1 MVSAVDTNGISIHA
15 PLAGRDFDDRDGK
28 VVYNHF
34 NPRAPCGAR
43 QKQFEQLFKAYTFQ
57 STRPLRGATLSTCPG
72 SRCRLDF
79 NPRAPCGARLCLL
92 RLTCDVVDI
101 SIHAPLAGRDAESGL
116 NIALID
122 YFNPRAP
129 CGARRGADKRG
140 DADSNFNPRAPC
152 GARLQTCG
160 HRAACALISIHAPL
174 AGRDLHRLLDC
185 LGHTY
190 FNPRAPCGAR
200 HTRFKWGAFS
210 FNFNPRA
217 PCGARLLHNPR
228 CAS

>member
-1 MVSAVDTNGISIHA
+1 MPVG
-15 PLAGRDFDDRDGK
+15 
-28 VVYNHF
+28 YF

-43 QKQFEQLFKAYTFQ
+43 RQFLQEFIAPGEFQ
-57 STRPLRGATLSTCPG
+57 STRPLRGATAKTSAKSCG
-72 SRCRLDF
+72 YLDF
-79 NPRAPCGARLCLL
+79 NPRAPCGARPCHLAPVL
-92 RLTCDVVDI
+92 
-101 SIHAPLAGRDAESGL
+101 SIRH
-116 NIALID
+116 
-122 YFNPRAP
+122 FNPRAP